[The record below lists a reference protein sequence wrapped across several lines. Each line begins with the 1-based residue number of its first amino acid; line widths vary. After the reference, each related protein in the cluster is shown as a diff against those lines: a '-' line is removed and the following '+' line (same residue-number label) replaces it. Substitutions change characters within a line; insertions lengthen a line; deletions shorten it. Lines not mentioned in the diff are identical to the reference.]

1 MRAFMVQK
9 IFGIG
14 IGASGIVGT
23 LIVAGILL
31 KSLNVDPNTGDIA
44 ILGGIGIG
52 LMLGLL
58 GVLAVAKRVAGL

>member
-1 MRAFMVQK
+1 MVQK